1 MTMSLRWVRIL
12 SVAAACSFGFAT
24 AAAAQFGVGAIGGI
38 AVDASGAV
46 LPGVTVTLSN
56 PGVIGGEQSTVSD
69 ANGAY
74 QFTRLVPGTYTVSGE
89 LQGFRTV
96 VQQGVE
102 VNADRTSRVDLK
114 LEVGA
119 VSETVTVSGESPLLD
134 TKSALN
140 QTVLARETLDTL
152 PTGYDTWSIARLAPA
167 IHLDKYD
174 VGGREMFGQSNASS
188 HGSSEREYFID
199 GMDLNQYGGTFYID
213 SFAFQEVN
221 IQTANM
227 TAERS
232 TGGVVWQ
239 FVTKT
244 GTNKFRGTGAFLGM
258 THGCCESDN
267 INAANRAILLAGV
280 PPYALAA
287 NPNPRLGSSIEH
299 MFDLSGT
306 IGGPII
312 KDRVWYSLG
321 LKLGEVY
328 TRRVGSYNADGTQL
342 LSDNQLRQDT
352 AKVSIAL
359 TQNQQLHYVQS
370 WVHKGRYHVAGG
382 PNVTEFFSDEA
393 TTYNPAR
400 HWFHLARWTDV
411 LSSKSVLDVAVSFAY
426 GNNHLLPQPGLAEN
440 AMSRFDA
447 VTRINTGARRT
458 YQYQPGN
465 RGNIHTSLS
474 YFAGDHDM
482 KVGWQYIRSDV
493 SSSDFLTSQYPSG
506 LNAIYR
512 NGVPDSVN
520 TYNAP
525 NLSTRKFYTDGIYFQ
540 DKWTPNHKLTV
551 NLGLRYEDAYGW
563 LNDGTSPVC
572 QQTNPFIQGSCF
584 PAIKGVPDF
593 KAVVPRVSAVYDL
606 SGNGKTALKF
616 SANRYKDRVTETYLN
631 RVNPVG
637 LSSDSRPWTV
647 CAAGQTSAC
656 DLNGDK
662 IPQLNELGV
671 STGFNIGTTNR
682 YAADLKWPSTNEV
695 DAEFEQEL
703 PGKIVIG
710 VGYFYRAYRDSI
722 GQKNEAVPTASYI
735 PLTVTEVTTGQRVTL
750 YNQDPLTRGKFDTV
764 FFNSPEMN
772 RTFNGIDFNIQ
783 KRMANRWMMS
793 GSVTYGHDVGNSGG
807 DLNNPNNA
815 QYRIGPATGYD
826 VPIFAKIAGSYQAP
840 YGVQVSGDFQHY
852 QGWPETTVVQV
863 ASNTV
868 RLTQTTQNVII
879 EPRGTQRMDNVNLL
893 DFSFKK
899 VIGSKSSG
907 TRLEPRL
914 DIYNVLNQAT
924 ITNRIQQLGPS
935 YHNVIDLLGAR
946 MIKLGANVSW

>member
-1 MTMSLRWVRIL
+1 M
-12 SVAAACSFGFAT
+12 
-24 AAAAQFGVGAIGGI
+24 
-38 AVDASGAV
+38 
-46 LPGVTVTLSN
+46 PGVTVTLSN
-56 PGVIGGEQSTVSD
+56 PGVIGGDQTTVSD
-69 ANGAY
+69 ATGAY
-74 QFTRLVPGTYTVSGE
+74 QFTRLVPGRYKVRGE
-89 LQGFRTV
+89 LQGFSGQ
-96 VQQGVE
+96 VQDGIE
-102 VNADRTSRVDLK
+102 VNADRTSRVDIK
-114 LEVGA
+114 LAVGN
-119 VSETVTVSGESPLLD
+119 VEESVTVSGQSPLLD
-134 TKSALN
+134 TTSALN
-140 QTVLARETLDTL
+140 QTTLARETLDTL

-174 VGGREMFGQSNASS
+174 VGGREMFGQSNASA
-188 HGSSEREYFID
+188 HGSSEREYFVD

-227 TAERS
+227 SAERS

-244 GTNKFRGTGAFLGM
+244 GTNQFHGTGAFLGM
-258 THGCCESDN
+258 THDCCESDN
-267 INAANRAILLAGV
+267 INDANRAVLLAGV

-312 KDRVWYSLG
+312 KDRLWYSLG

-352 AKVSIAL
+352 AKVSAAL

-400 HWFHLARWTDV
+400 HWFHLVRWTDV
-411 LSSKSVLDVAVSFAY
+411 ISSHTVLDVAGSLAY
-426 GNNHLLPQPGLAEN
+426 GQNDLLPQPGLPDGAL
-440 AMSRFDA
+440 SRFDA

-465 RGNIHTSLS
+465 RGNIHVSLS
-474 YFAGDHDM
+474 HVASNHDM
-482 KVGWQYIRSDV
+482 KAGWQYIRSNV
-493 SSSDFLTSQYPSG
+493 SSNDFLTSNYPSG

-525 NLSTRKFYTDGIYFQ
+525 NLSTRSFYTDGIYFQ
-540 DKWTPNHKLTV
+540 DKWTPTRRLTL

-563 LNDGTSPVC
+563 INDGTSQIC
-572 QQTNPFIQGSCF
+572 QQTTIFIQGSCF
-584 PAIKGVPDF
+584 PAVKGVPNF

-606 SGNGKTALKF
+606 SGDGKTAVKF
-616 SANRYKDRVTETYLN
+616 SANRYKDRVTETYLT
-631 RVNPVG
+631 RINPIG
-637 LSSDSRPWTV
+637 LSSDTRPW
-647 CAAGQTSAC
+647 A
-656 DLNGDK
+656 DLNRDL
-662 IPQLNELGV
+662 IPQMNELGL

-682 YAADLKWPSTNEV
+682 YASDLKWPTTNEV
-695 DAEFEQEL
+695 DTELEQEL
-703 PGKIVIG
+703 PGKMVLGI
-710 VGYFYRAYRDSI
+710 GYFYRAYRDVI
-722 GQKNEAVPTASYI
+722 GQRNELVPPSAYTQI
-735 PLTVTEVTTGQRVTL
+735 TVTEVTTGRQVTL
-750 YNQDPLTRGKFDTV
+750 YNQNANTRGLFDTV
-764 FFNSPEMN
+764 FYNTPEMN
-772 RTFNGIDFNIQ
+772 RTFHGIDLTLQ

-793 GSVTYGHDVGNSGG
+793 ASLTYGHDVGNTGG

-815 QYRIGPATGYD
+815 QYRIGPATAYD
-826 VPIFAKIAGSYQAP
+826 VPIFAKLAGSYQLP
-840 YGVQVSGDFQHY
+840 FGVQTSGSIQY
-852 QGWPETTVVQV
+852 YTGWPETTVVQV

-879 EPRGTQRMDNVNLL
+879 EPRGTTRMDDVTLV
-893 DFSFKK
+893 DISFKK
-899 VIGSKSSG
+899 SLNIGKG
-907 TRLEPRL
+907 TRLEPRV
-914 DIYNVLNQAT
+914 DIYNLMNAGT

-946 MIKLGANVSW
+946 LIKLGANISW

>member
-1 MTMSLRWVRIL
+1 MMISSRPGRIL
-12 SVAAACSFGFAT
+12 LLAAACVVGLST
-24 AAAAQFGVGAIGGI
+24 SAAAQFGVGAIGGN
-38 AVDASGAV
+38 VTDASGGV
-46 LPGVTVTLSN
+46 LPGATLTLSN
-56 PGVIGGEQSTVSD
+56 PGVIGGDQSTVSD
-69 ANGAY
+69 ANGGY
-74 QFTRLVPGTYTVSGE
+74 QFTRLVPGKYTVRGE
-89 LQGFRTV
+89 LQGFRSV
-96 VQQGVE
+96 VQEGIE
-102 VNADRTSRVDLK
+102 VNADRTSRVDIRLD
-114 LEVGA
+114 VGSVA
-119 VSETVTVSGESPLLD
+119 ESVTVSGQAPLLD
-134 TKSALN
+134 TTSALN

-174 VGGREMFGQSNASS
+174 VGGREMFGQSNASA

-244 GTNKFRGTGAFLGM
+244 GTNQFHGTGAFLGM

-267 INAANRAILLAGV
+267 INDANRAVLLAGV

-306 IGGPII
+306 FGGPIV

-352 AKVSIAL
+352 AKVSAAL

-400 HWFHLARWTDV
+400 HWFHLVRWTDV
-411 LSSKSVLDVAVSFAY
+411 LSSRTVLDIAGSLAY
-426 GNNHLLPQPGLAEN
+426 GQNDLLPQPGLPDGAL
-440 AMSRFDA
+440 SKFDA

-465 RGNIHTSLS
+465 RGNIHASLS
-474 YFAGDHDM
+474 HVTGEHDM
-482 KVGWQYIRSDV
+482 KVGWQYIRSYV
-493 SSSDFLTSQYPSG
+493 SSNDFLTSNYPSG

-540 DKWTPNHKLTV
+540 DKWTPSRKLTL

-563 LNDGTSPVC
+563 LNDGTSQIC
-572 QQTNPFIQGSCF
+572 QQTTIFIQGSCF
-584 PAIKGVPDF
+584 PAVKGVPDF
-593 KAVVPRVSAVYDL
+593 KAVVPRVSVVYDL
-606 SGNGKTALKF
+606 HGNGKTALKF
-616 SANRYKDRVTETYLN
+616 SANRYKDRVTETYLT
-631 RVNPVG
+631 RINPIG
-637 LSSDSRPWTV
+637 LSSDTRPWT
-647 CAAGQTSAC
+647 
-656 DLNGDK
+656 DLNHDL
-662 IPQLNELGV
+662 IPQLNELGA

-682 YAADLKWPSTNEV
+682 YASDLKWPTTNEI
-695 DAEFEQEL
+695 DMELEQEL
-703 PGKIVIG
+703 PGKVVAG
-710 VGYFYRAYRDSI
+710 VGYFYRAYRDVI
-722 GQKNEAVPTASYI
+722 GQRNELVPPSAYTQI
-735 PLTVTEVTTGQRVTL
+735 TVNEVTTGRQVTL
-750 YNQDPLTRGKFDTV
+750 YNQNANTRGLFDTV
-764 FFNSPEMN
+764 FYNTPEMN
-772 RTFNGIDFNIQ
+772 RTFHGIDLTVQ

-793 GSVTYGHDVGNSGG
+793 GSLTYGHDVGNTGG

-815 QYRIGPATGYD
+815 QYRIGPATAYD
-826 VPIFAKIAGSYQAP
+826 VPVFAKISGSYQLP
-840 YGVQVSGDFQHY
+840 YGVQASGSFQY
-852 QGWPETTVVQV
+852 YTGWPETTVVQV

-879 EPRGTQRMDNVNLL
+879 EPRGTTRMDNVKLV
-893 DFSFKK
+893 DVSFKK
-899 VIGSKSSG
+899 SLRGGKG
-907 TRLEPRL
+907 LKLEPRL
-914 DIYNVLNQAT
+914 DIYNLMNSAT

-946 MIKLGANVSW
+946 LIKLGANLAW

>member
-1 MTMSLRWVRIL
+1 MTISRRWVRVL
-12 SVAAACSFGFAT
+12 LLAAACSTGLAHP
-24 AAAAQFGVGAIGGI
+24 AAAQFGVGTIGGT
-38 AVDASGAV
+38 VTDASGAV

-56 PGVIGGEQSTVSD
+56 PGVIGGDQNTVSD
-69 ANGAY
+69 ANGVY
-74 QFTRLVPGTYTVSGE
+74 QFTRLVPGTYTVKAE
-89 LQGFRTV
+89 LQGFRSVIQEGIT
-96 VQQGVE
+96 
-102 VNADRTSRVDLK
+102 VNADRNSRADLK
-114 LEVGA
+114 LEVGS
-119 VSETVTVSGESPLLD
+119 VSETVSVSGLAPLLD

-174 VGGREMFGQSNASS
+174 VGGREMFGQSNASA
-188 HGSSEREYFID
+188 HGSTEREYFID

-244 GTNKFRGTGAFLGM
+244 GTNQFHGTGAFLGM

-267 INAANRAILLAGV
+267 INAANRAVLLAGV
-280 PPYALAA
+280 PAYALAA

-299 MFDLSGT
+299 MFDASST
-306 IGGPII
+306 FGGPIV
-312 KDRVWYSLG
+312 KDRIWYSLG

-359 TQNQQLHYVQS
+359 NQNQQLHYVQS

-411 LSSKSVLDVAVSFAY
+411 LSSKSVLDVAASFAY
-426 GNNHLLPQPGLAEN
+426 GQNHLLPQPGLPDG

-465 RGNIHTSLS
+465 RGNIHASLS
-474 YFAGDHDM
+474 YFAGPHDM
-482 KVGWQYIRSDV
+482 KMGWQYIRSDV
-493 SSSDFLTSQYPSG
+493 SSSDFLTSNYPSG

-525 NLSTRKFYTDGIYFQ
+525 NLSTRSFYTDGIYFQ
-540 DKWTPNHKLTV
+540 DKWTPSRRLTL
-551 NLGLRYEDAYGW
+551 NLGVRYEDAYGW
-563 LNDGTSPVC
+563 LNDGTSPIC
-572 QQTNPFIQGSCF
+572 QQTTVFIQGSCF
-584 PAIKGVPDF
+584 PAVKGVPNF
-593 KAVVPRVSAVYDL
+593 KAVVPRVSMVYDV
-606 SGNGKTALKF
+606 SGNGRTAVKF
-616 SANRYKDRVTETYLN
+616 SANRYKDRVTETYLT
-631 RVNPVG
+631 RINPIG
-637 LSSDSRPWTV
+637 LSSDTRPWTV
-647 CAAGQTSAC
+647 CAAGQTSGC

-662 IPQLNELGV
+662 IPQLNELGP

-682 YAADLKWPSTNEV
+682 YAADLKWPSTNEI
-695 DAEFEQEL
+695 DAEFEHEL
-703 PGKIVIG
+703 PGKVVVG
-710 VGYFYRAYRDSI
+710 VGYFYRAYRDVI
-722 GQKNEAVPTASYI
+722 GQKNEKVPTSSYI
-735 PLTVTEVTTGQRVTL
+735 PLTVTEVTTGRTVTL
-750 YNQDPLTRGKFDTV
+750 YNQDPATRAQFDTV
-764 FFNSPEMN
+764 FFNTPEMN
-772 RTFNGIDFNIQ
+772 KTFHGIDLNIQ
-783 KRMANRWMMS
+783 KRMANRWMMAAS
-793 GSVTYGHDVGNSGG
+793 LTYGHDVGNSGG

-815 QYRIGPATGYD
+815 QYRIGVGTGYD
-826 VPIFAKIAGSYQAP
+826 VPVFFKLNGSYLLP
-840 YGVQVSGDFQHY
+840 YGLQASGSFQHY
-852 QGWPETTVVQV
+852 TGWPETTIVQV

-879 EPRGTQRMDNVNLL
+879 EPRGTTRMDDVNLTDL
-893 DFSFKK
+893 SFKK
-899 VIGSKSSG
+899 SIGSRSG
-907 TRLEPRL
+907 TRLEPRV
-914 DIYNVLNQAT
+914 DVYNLFNRST

>member
-1 MTMSLRWVRIL
+1 MVGWSSI
-12 SVAAACSFGFAT
+12 
-24 AAAAQFGVGAIGGI
+24 AAAQFGVGSIGGT
-38 AVDASGAV
+38 VTDESGAV

-56 PGVIGGEQSTVSD
+56 PGVIGGDQSAVSD
-69 ANGAY
+69 SNGAY
-74 QFTRLVPGTYTVSGE
+74 QFTRLVPGTYTVKSE

-96 VQQGVE
+96 VQPGIE
-102 VNADRTSRVDLK
+102 VNADRNSRVDIK
-114 LEVGA
+114 LAVGA
-119 VSETVTVSGESPLLD
+119 VSETVTVSGQAPLLD

-140 QTVLARETLDTL
+140 QTVLARETLDAL

-174 VGGREMFGQSNASS
+174 VGGREMFGQSNASA
-188 HGSSEREYFID
+188 HGSTEREYFID

-244 GTNKFRGTGAFLGM
+244 GTNQFHGTGAFLGM

-299 MFDLSGT
+299 MFDASGT
-306 IGGPII
+306 FGGPII

-359 TQNQQLHYVQS
+359 NQNQQLHYVQS

-382 PNVTEFFSDEA
+382 PNVTEFFSEEA

-400 HWFHLARWTDV
+400 HWFHLARWTNV

-440 AMSRFDA
+440 ALSKFDA

-458 YQYQPGN
+458 YQFQPGN

-474 YFAGDHDM
+474 YLAGDHDM

-493 SSSDFLTSQYPSG
+493 SSSDFLTSHYPSG

-512 NGVPDSVN
+512 NGAADSVN

-540 DKWTPNHKLTV
+540 DKWTPHRKLTL

-563 LNDGTSPVC
+563 LNDGESPIC
-572 QQTNPFIQGSCF
+572 QATTIFIQGSCF
-584 PAIKGVPDF
+584 PAVKGVPDF
-593 KAVVPRVSAVYDL
+593 KAVVPRVSMIYDV
-606 SGNGKTALKF
+606 SGNGATAIKF
-616 SANRYKDRVTETYLN
+616 SANRYKERVTETYLN
-631 RVNPVG
+631 RVNPIG
-637 LSSDSRPWTV
+637 LSSDVRTWTD
-647 CAAGQTSAC
+647 TNR
-656 DLNGDK
+656 DLV
-662 IPQLNELGV
+662 PQLNELGP
-671 STGFNIGTTNR
+671 SSGFNIGTTNR
-682 YAADLKWPSTNEV
+682 YADVLRWPSTNEI
-695 DAEFEQEL
+695 DLEFEQQL
-703 PGKIVIG
+703 PGKLVFG
-710 VGYFYRAYRDSI
+710 AGYFYRAYRDVI
-722 GQKNEAVPTASYI
+722 GQKNEKVPTSSYI
-735 PLTVTEVTTGQRVTL
+735 PITVTEVTTGRQVSL
-750 YNQDPLTRGKFDTV
+750 FNQDPATRGLFDTV

-772 RTFNGIDFNIQ
+772 KTFHGVDLSIQ
-783 KRMANRWMMS
+783 KRMANRWSMMAS
-793 GSVTYGHDVGNSGG
+793 FTYGHDVGNSGG

-815 QYRIGPATGYD
+815 QYRIGVGTGYD
-826 VPIFAKIAGSYQAP
+826 VPIFAKLSGTYQLP
-840 YGVQVSGDFQHY
+840 YGVQSSASFQHY
-852 QGWPETTVVQV
+852 TGWPETTVVRV
-863 ASNTV
+863 ASDTV
-868 RLTQTTQNVII
+868 RLTQTTQLVII
-879 EPRGTQRMDNVNLL
+879 EPRGTQRMDDVNLL
-893 DFSFKK
+893 DLSFKK
-899 VIGSKSSG
+899 VLGSKG
-907 TRLEPRL
+907 RRIEPRV
-914 DIYNVLNQAT
+914 DIYNLLNRST
-924 ITNRIQQLGPS
+924 VTNRIQQLGPS

-946 MIKLGANVSW
+946 LIKLGANLSW

>member
-12 SVAAACSFGFAT
+12 SLAAACSVGLSAS
-24 AAAAQFGVGAIGGI
+24 AAAQFGVGAIGGT
-38 AVDASGAV
+38 VTDPSGGV

-56 PGVIGGEQSTVSD
+56 PGVIGGDQSTTSD

-74 QFTRLVPGTYTVSGE
+74 QFTRLVPGKYTVKGE

-96 VQQGVE
+96 LQEGVD
-102 VNADRTSRVDLK
+102 VNADRTSRVDLRM
-114 LEVGA
+114 EVGA
-119 VSETVTVSGESPLLD
+119 VAETVTVSGESPILD

-174 VGGREMFGQSNASS
+174 VGGREMFGQSNASA
-188 HGSSEREYFID
+188 HGSTEREYFID

-244 GTNKFRGTGAFLGM
+244 GTNQFHGTGAFLGM

-299 MFDLSGT
+299 MFDASTT

-312 KDRVWYSLG
+312 KDRIWYSLG

-359 TQNQQLHYVQS
+359 NQNQQLHYVQS

-382 PNVTEFFSDEA
+382 PNVTEFFSNEA

-400 HWFHLARWTDV
+400 HWYHLARWTDV
-411 LSSKSVLDVAVSFAY
+411 LSSRSVLDVAASFAY
-426 GNNHLLPQPGLAEN
+426 GQNHLLPQPGLADG

-458 YQYQPGN
+458 YQYQPGT
-465 RGNIHTSLS
+465 RGNLHASLS

-482 KVGWQYIRSDV
+482 KMGWQYIRSDV
-493 SSSDFLTSQYPSG
+493 SSSDFLTSNYPSG

-525 NLSTRKFYTDGIYFQ
+525 NLSTRSFYTDGIYFQ
-540 DKWTPNHKLTV
+540 DKWTPFRKLTL

-563 LNDGTSPVC
+563 LNDGESQVC
-572 QQTNPFIQGSCF
+572 QKTTIFIQGSCF
-584 PAIKGVPDF
+584 PAVKGVPNF
-593 KAVVPRVSAVYDL
+593 KAVVPRVSLVYDV
-606 SGNGKTALKF
+606 SGNGRTAVKF
-616 SANRYKDRVTETYLN
+616 SANRYKDRVTETYLT
-631 RVNPVG
+631 RINPIG

-647 CAAGQTSAC
+647 CAAGQTSGC

-662 IPQLNELGV
+662 IPQLNELGP

-682 YAADLKWPSTNEV
+682 YAADLKWPSTNEI
-695 DAEFEQEL
+695 DTEFEQEL
-703 PGKIVIG
+703 PGKVVVG
-710 VGYFYRAYRDSI
+710 VGYFYRAYRNVI
-722 GQKNEAVPTASYI
+722 GQKNEKVPTSSYI
-735 PLTVTEVTTGQRVTL
+735 PLTVTEVTTGKQVTL
-750 YNQDPLTRGKFDTV
+750 YNQDPATRAQFDTV
-764 FFNSPEMN
+764 FFNTPLMN
-772 RTFNGIDFNIQ
+772 KTFHGVDLSVQ

-793 GSVTYGHDVGNSGG
+793 ASLTYGHDVGNSGG

-815 QYRIGPATGYD
+815 QYRIGVATGYD
-826 VPIFAKIAGSYQAP
+826 VPVFAKISGSYLLP
-840 YGVQVSGDFQHY
+840 YGLQASGSFQHY
-852 QGWPETTVVQV
+852 TGWPETTVVQV

-879 EPRGTQRMDNVNLL
+879 EPRGTTRMDDVNLL
-893 DFSFKK
+893 DISFKK
-899 VIGSKSSG
+899 AIGAKGKG
-907 TRLEPRL
+907 TRLEPRV
-914 DIYNVLNQAT
+914 DVYNLLNRST
-924 ITNRIQQLGPS
+924 VTNRIQQLGPS

-946 MIKLGANVSW
+946 MIKLGANVGW